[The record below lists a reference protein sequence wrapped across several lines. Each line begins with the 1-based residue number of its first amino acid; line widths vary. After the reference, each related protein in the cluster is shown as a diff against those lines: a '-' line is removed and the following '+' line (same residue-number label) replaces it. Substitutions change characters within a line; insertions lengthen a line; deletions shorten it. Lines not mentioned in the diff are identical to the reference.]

1 MLAGPIVN
9 RQRLVLVSPPLGE
22 PVTLAEAKLWVGQDL
37 AHHDALL
44 TSLISAARQ
53 ALEGT
58 YGIAFLP
65 QVWDQYADV
74 WPAPGAHL
82 LRAPIY
88 DVLEVVPVEP
98 GAIEGLWPPPTA
110 TVQRVRFAAGYAGA
124 LASGVMDFQTGPGR
138 IVRDAGSFV
147 ADGFKV
153 DDVVRSNHPNNPG
166 PFTVTAIT
174 PLELEIAE
182 TPANTEPKQ
191 TIISTEASPPEA
203 LKTALLTLVAF
214 LYEHRGDGTPIE
226 IPTHVRYLV
235 EPFSVIQRL

>member
-1 MLAGPIVN
+1 MLAVN

-22 PVTLAEAKLWVGQDL
+22 PVTLE
-37 AHHDALL
+37 HHDALIA
-44 TSLISAARQ
+44 SLITAARQ

-58 YGIAFLP
+58 YGLAFLP

-82 LRAPIY
+82 LRAPVY
-88 DVLEVVPVEP
+88 DVLEVAPVEP
-98 GAIEGLWPPPTA
+98 GSVEGVWPPPEASVT
-110 TVQRVRFAAGYAGA
+110 RVRFAAGYAGA

-138 IVRDAGSFV
+138 IVRDAGDFV
-147 ADGFKV
+147 VDGFKV
-153 DDVVRSNHPNNPG
+153 DDVLRTNHPQNPG

-174 PLELEIAE
+174 PLVLTIAE

-203 LKTALLTLVAF
+203 LKTALLTLVAY
-214 LYEHRGDGTPIE
+214 LYEHRGDGAVIE
-226 IPTHVRYLV
+226 IPPHVRFLV
-235 EPFSVIQRL
+235 EPYSVKHRL